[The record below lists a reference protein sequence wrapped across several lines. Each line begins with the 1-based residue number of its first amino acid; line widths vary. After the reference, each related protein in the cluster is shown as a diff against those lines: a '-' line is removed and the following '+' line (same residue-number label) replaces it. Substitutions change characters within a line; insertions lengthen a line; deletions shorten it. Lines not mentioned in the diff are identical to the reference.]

1 MQHEQSSFNNKTRI
15 INHKLNH
22 AKKKKS
28 KDDRI
33 FAKKYAPAFSFL
45 LTLLKRTEKNSSVQV
60 GKVQ

>member
-1 MQHEQSSFNNKTRI
+1 MQ
-15 INHKLNH
+15 
-22 AKKKKS
+22 KKKS